1 MRKVCGAC
9 GIGFEAKR
17 ANAKYCGEKCRQRGH
32 RRPAPVVGLPTP
44 GPVPDGTLTAA
55 TRAKL
60 EAVRRAD
67 TELGAA
73 ALLVAARLDAVSLLE
88 TGAGVAALMK
98 EFRATLADAV
108 RDTESADDELDQI
121 RRSAA
126 LKLIHSA

>member
-1 MRKVCGAC
+1 MTYNCKVCGIEF
-9 GIGFEAKR
+9 GAKR
-17 ANAKYCGEKCRQRGH
+17 ATAKYCSERCRKRAQRA
-32 RRPAPVVGLPTP
+32 PASVVGLQSL
-44 GPVPDGTLTAA
+44 GPVSDGDLTRA

-60 EAVRRAD
+60 VAVGRAD

-73 ALLVAARLDAVSLLE
+73 ALLVAARLDAVSLRE

-108 RDTESADDELDQI
+108 RDAESSDDELDQI

>member
-1 MRKVCGAC
+1 LVA
-9 GIGFEAKR
+9 
-17 ANAKYCGEKCRQRGH
+17 
-32 RRPAPVVGLPTP
+32 VG
-44 GPVPDGTLTAA
+44 
-55 TRAKL
+55 
-60 EAVRRAD
+60 RAD

-73 ALLVAARLDAVSLLE
+73 ALLVAARLDAVSLRE

-108 RDTESADDELDQI
+108 RDAESSDDELDQI